1 MPWKMV
7 ILKVEGKIYLLK
19 NEEGKAGWFSID
31 VTTVTRTQT
40 ENKSIGLKKT
50 LSFPSNKKLR

>member
-1 MPWKMV
+1 MV